1 MRIWRFENFEDFE
14 DLRISR
20 IGHLAIRGFESFGD
34 SKDLINGRFSG
45 FLGFGD
51 LTILRVW

>member
-20 IGHLAIRGFESFGD
+20 IGHLTIRGFESFGD